1 MKRETWDILLAL
13 ESGKIDVIEAHK
25 KIMEVN
31 KWFCTSLLTE
41 CMNHKHEVLMSP
53 IRFDGVHVNKI
64 EEVFRR
70 NGIVQERIF

>member
-13 ESGKIDVIEAHK
+13 ESGKIDVIEAHR
-25 KIMEVN
+25 KIVEVN
-31 KWFCTSLLTE
+31 KLFCTSLLSE
-41 CMNHKHEVLMSP
+41 CMNHKQEVLMSP

-70 NGIVQERIF
+70 NGIVQEPIF